1 MLSWCDSTKQLL
13 FPHKSLS
20 QSITKWIEVDQMTLK
35 WTKWI
40 ELDQIGPNRMDWSG
54 TNRLKWIEIDRKWT
68 KVDRSRSKCYAD
80 VTQQERSNNKCYI
93 SIFRYY
99 IDVDVDMVDLKWSTK
114 SDRSI
119 QIEVGRKYLQLT
131 IDHFNMWNWVCPWSY
146 CFICAMTY

>member
-1 MLSWCDSTKQLL
+1 MWLNNTTPLSTQI
-13 FPHKSLS
+13 
-20 QSITKWIEVDQMTLK
+20 SIPKHHWMDWSGPNDTEVDQMD
-35 WTKWI
+35 W
-40 ELDQIGPNRMDWSG
+40 IGPNRMDWSG